1 MLRGYYVCLALDTI
15 KIPQE
20 RPRLLSN
27 GSLCKKHNR
36 AVVGGSDNESFSQI
50 GGFDGTI
57 IALDSYSSQRSAV
70 SNAWIKRPA

>member
-36 AVVGGSDNESFSQI
+36 AVAGVVIMNHSHKTADL
-50 GGFDGTI
+50 T
-57 IALDSYSSQRSAV
+57 AL
-70 SNAWIKRPA
+70 KLL

>member
-57 IALDSYSSQRSAV
+57 ML
-70 SNAWIKRPA
+70 WIVIQANDQQFQMRG